1 MTNETSAEARAAVVL
16 VIDDEPL
23 VRGGIRRIL
32 QQHYTVLEAADG
44 ASGLALL
51 DSRPDVRVVVL
62 DVIMAGMSGIEVLAE
77 IRARRSDLPVLVSS
91 ACTDLPP
98 QLGDAFLLKPYGA
111 QTILESVAA
120 LLVQSARA

>member
-1 MTNETSAEARAAVVL
+1 ML

-23 VRGGIRRIL
+23 VRAGIRRIL
-32 QQHYTVLEAADG
+32 QQYYTVLDAADG
-44 ASGLALL
+44 SSGLALL

-62 DVIMAGMSGIEVLAE
+62 DVIMPGMSGIQVLAE

-111 QTILESVAA
+111 QTILEAIAA
-120 LLVQSARA
+120 LLAQGTRT